1 MDWFHDPFEERE
13 SRLATPAEAVDEYA
27 RNIGGEYSDRAW
39 LLHDWDVW
47 VKNPHYVG
55 PPVPHPEEYYDDVME
70 GSEAPGF
77 DDPSRADEFKVGK
90 VEFDPGADYDDDI
103 PF

>member
-1 MDWFHDPFEERE
+1 MHDEHDH
-13 SRLATPAEAVDEYA
+13 LATPAEAVDEYA
-27 RNIGGEYSDRAW
+27 RNMGGEYPDRAW

-55 PPVPHPEEYYDDVME
+55 PPVPHPETYEPDDEDAENLAVEM
-70 GSEAPGF
+70 SDKLARRTANPG
-77 DDPSRADEFKVGK
+77 
-90 VEFDPGADYDDDI
+90 DDDI